1 MDFKVFIGEKSIF
14 FHFCQYHIAA
24 FFTSLGRGTRIVVF
38 VGFERAHQGSSLV
51 EGEIFGVFVEK
62 SMSSRLYAVSI
73 IAKRY
78 RVEVEGDNFLFSI
91 DFLNAAGDNHFFD
104 FMHRHRE
111 FSVALATPENV
122 FSQLHREGTPPA
134 RRIVLQEQCFEK
146 YPKEASHI
154 HATVVVKT
162 FVLGSDE
169 RIYQVRRKIGIFDF
183 CAVEDIEF
191 T

>member
-1 MDFKVFIGEKSIF
+1 
-14 FHFCQYHIAA
+14 
-24 FFTSLGRGTRIVVF
+24 
-38 VGFERAHQGSSLV
+38 
-51 EGEIFGVFVEK
+51 
-62 SMSSRLYAVSI
+62 MSSRLYTVSI

-111 FSVALATPENV
+111 FSVALATPENI

-146 YPKEASHI
+146 YPKEASHVY
-154 HATVVVKT
+154 AAMVVKT
-162 FVLGSDE
+162 FVFG
-169 RIYQVRRKIGIFDF
+169 RYKGVYQIRR
-183 CAVEDIEF
+183 
-191 T
+191 